1 MLSLIVSN
9 DTIIM
14 KPPYTIT
21 SEILSL
27 VSAISQKIGEANAK
41 YIVRQ
46 NPKLRKQNKIKTIHS
61 TLGIEGNTLT
71 EKQITALIENKRVAG
86 PEKDIKEVINAL
98 SVYKD
103 LKSFRYS
110 SEKDF
115 LKAHKL
121 LMTGLIEKPGTYR
134 TKGVGIVKGT
144 QVAHIAPPHHN
155 VKFLMR
161 DLFAYLKSEA
171 DSSLIKSCVFHYEM
185 EFIHPFIDGNGRMGR
200 LWQTLILMNEFPL
213 FEFLPFET
221 LIAKNQKEYYCALSA
236 SDKEGS
242 STKFITFMLKII
254 DESLSLLL
262 ENGTRKLNE
271 SERLELYLE
280 HNTNSFTR
288 KDYLKHHSDISSATA
303 SRDLKYGVAQKLI
316 LMIGDKKTATYKK
329 KK

>member
-1 MLSLIVSN
+1 
-9 DTIIM
+9 M

-41 YIVRQ
+41 HIVRQ

-121 LMTGLIEKPGTYR
+121 LMNGLIEKPGTYR
-134 TKGVGIVKGT
+134 TKGVGIVKGS

-161 DLFAYLKSEA
+161 DLFAYLKSA
-171 DSSLIKSCVFHYEM
+171 SYSSLIKSCVFHYEM

-221 LIAKNQKEYYCALSA
+221 LIAKNQKDYYRALSA
-236 SDKEGS
+236 SDKEGA
-242 STKFITFMLKII
+242 STKFIAFMLKII
-254 DESLSLLL
+254 DESLLILLN
-262 ENGTRKLNE
+262 NGTRKLNE
-271 SERLELYLE
+271 SERLELFLE
-280 HNTNSFTR
+280 FNTNTFSR
-288 KDYLKHHSDISSATA
+288 KDYLTYYSEISTATA
-303 SRDLKYGVAQKLI
+303 SRDLKFGVAQNII
-316 LMIGDKKTATYKK
+316 LMVGDKKTATYKK

>member
-1 MLSLIVSN
+1 M
-9 DTIIM
+9 
-14 KPPYTIT
+14 
-21 SEILSL
+21 
-27 VSAISQKIGEANAK
+27 
-41 YIVRQ
+41 
-46 NPKLRKQNKIKTIHS
+46 
-61 TLGIEGNTLT
+61 
-71 EKQITALIENKRVAG
+71 
-86 PEKDIKEVINAL
+86 
-98 SVYKD
+98 
-103 LKSFRYS
+103 
-110 SEKDF
+110 
-115 LKAHKL
+115 
-121 LMTGLIEKPGTYR
+121 
-134 TKGVGIVKGT
+134 
-144 QVAHIAPPHHN
+144 AHIAPPHHN
-155 VKFLMR
+155 VKLLMR

-221 LIAKNQKEYYCALSA
+221 LIAKNQKEYYRALSA

-271 SERLELYLE
+271 SERLELFLE

>member
-1 MLSLIVSN
+1 
-9 DTIIM
+9 M
-14 KPPYTIT
+14 KHPYTIT

-98 SVYKD
+98 TVYKD

-134 TKGVGIVKGT
+134 TKGVGIVKGS

-155 VKFLMR
+155 VKLLMR

-171 DSSLIKSCVFHYEM
+171 DSSLIESCVFHYEM

-221 LIAKNQKEYYCALSA
+221 LIAKNQKEYYRALSA

-271 SERLELYLE
+271 SERLELFLE

>member
-1 MLSLIVSN
+1 
-9 DTIIM
+9 M

-98 SVYKD
+98 TVYKD

-134 TKGVGIVKGT
+134 TKGVGIVKGS

-161 DLFAYLKSEA
+161 DLFAYLKSA
-171 DSSLIKSCVFHYEM
+171 SDSSLIKSCVFHYEM

-221 LIAKNQKEYYCALSA
+221 LIAKNQKEYYRALSA

-271 SERLELYLE
+271 SERLELFLE